1 MKSLLIIV
9 TLVSCLTV
17 SLQAQ
22 AQNLTQTDS
31 IHIFSDSLFQALK
44 ARYLKKAAVS
54 NWDEIQVRFEEEA
67 STYPNFAEALQAS
80 RNVFD
85 SIGCSHCMLFFGE
98 QHYPASQRPLLYE
111 DYSEQFV
118 RKYQSG
124 TPFSVSLLDNQ
135 YGYIL
140 LPGMLFLDLPKDS
153 LNLKAQKMYDQ
164 IIELDKEHELK
175 GWIIDL
181 RFNIGGDAYLMLA
194 ALYHFLGDKIV
205 YKELDVERE
214 TVALN
219 QLKDGKFYSGEDLK
233 MELSSFGQSD
243 LRTPVALITGNW
255 TASAGECV
263 LLGFTGRENV
273 IRIGEPSYG
282 FTTGNGLFELPF
294 QVKAPLTTC
303 YMADMNGNYS
313 ENFQPNIFIKQKDN
327 FDDLMEDQNIME
339 AIKFIESKVE

>member
-1 MKSLLIIV
+1 MKSLLITII
-9 TLVSCLTV
+9 LTSVLSV
-17 SLQAQ
+17 SLHVQAQ
-22 AQNLTQTDS
+22 SLTQADS
-31 IHIFSDSLFQALK
+31 IRTFSDSLFQVLK
-44 ARYLKKAAVS
+44 SEYLNKGKVS
-54 NWDEIQVRFEEEA
+54 NWDEIQAQFEEEA
-67 STYPNFAEALQAS
+67 STYSSFEEALQAS

-98 QHYPASQRPLLYE
+98 RHYPATQRPLLYE

-118 RKYQSG
+118 KKYQSG

-164 IIELDKEHELK
+164 ILELDKERELK
-175 GWIIDL
+175 GWVIDL

-194 ALYHFLGDKIV
+194 ALSHFLGDKIV

-214 TVALN
+214 TVVLN
-219 QLKDGKFYSGEDLK
+219 QLKEGKFYSGEDLQMK
-233 MELSSFGQSD
+233 VSTSGQPD

-263 LLGFTGRENV
+263 ILGFIGRENV

-327 FDDLMEDQNIME
+327 FDDLMKDQNIME
-339 AIKFIESKVE
+339 AIEFIESKVE